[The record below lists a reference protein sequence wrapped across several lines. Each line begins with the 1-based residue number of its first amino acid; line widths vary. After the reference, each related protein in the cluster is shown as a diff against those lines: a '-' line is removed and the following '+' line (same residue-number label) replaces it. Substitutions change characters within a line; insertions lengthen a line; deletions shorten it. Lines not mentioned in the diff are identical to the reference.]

1 MSCRTAEK
9 AMTIETNGGREGA
22 GGRQEQATEQS
33 LRE

>member
-9 AMTIETNGGREGA
+9 AMTIKTKGGREGA
-22 GGRQEQATEQS
+22 GGRQEQATKQN